1 MLFYSDF
8 LQRSRRSMSS
18 PACSLLSKN
27 GKLAAN
33 VIVCGTAL
41 VLFYYYFLSEGPM
54 YWVAT
59 RTADAQGRH
68 SFAIAF
74 ALSFLP
80 IATIQWVTIFLID
93 RYITQRD
100 SE

>member
-1 MLFYSDF
+1 
-8 LQRSRRSMSS
+8 MSS
-18 PACSLLSKN
+18 PACGLLSKK

-41 VLFYYYFLSEGPM
+41 VLFYCYFLSEGPM

-59 RTADAQGRH
+59 RTADAHGRH

-74 ALSFLP
+74 VLSFLP

-93 RYITQRD
+93 RYMTQRD